1 MSINQHM
8 ILELDVGNSRIKW
21 RLLAVDDLAFL
32 GGGHVPGFAELQR
45 VTELDTAITMA
56 RMCSVRGGDV
66 NKQLEEWVRAKHGVE
81 LVRASVTQS
90 CGGVTNQYADV
101 ARLGI
106 DRWLAMLAA
115 YQRAGG
121 ACMII
126 DSGTAFT
133 IDVVD
138 AQGLH
143 LGGYIIPGLKLMR
156 SSLESNTAIRLSD
169 SYAEYS
175 EALGHSTDEAVFN
188 GTVTALLATIK
199 QQGES
204 LGRAGSVETYF
215 AGGDAELL
223 HRLAGLDHSEVVT
236 SLVLD
241 GLDVACPHPD
251 SDSGGGRPCDI

>member
-21 RLLAVDDLAFL
+21 RLLTADDLAVAAS
-32 GGGHVPGFAELQR
+32 GHVPGFEELQR
-45 VTELDTAITMA
+45 VTELEAPIAMA

-66 NKQLEEWVRAKHGVE
+66 NAKLEEWVRVKYGVD
-81 LVRASVTQS
+81 LQRAVVAQS

-101 ARLGI
+101 SRLGI

-115 YQRAGG
+115 YRRAGG
-121 ACMII
+121 ACMVI

-143 LGGYIIPGLKLMR
+143 LGGHIIPGLRLMR

-169 SYAEYS
+169 DYSEYS
-175 EALGHSTDEAVFN
+175 QSLGHSTDEAVFN

-199 QQGES
+199 QHSES
-204 LGRAGSVETYF
+204 LARAGSVEIYF

-223 HRLAGLDHSEVVT
+223 HGLAGLDRSEIVT
-236 SLVLD
+236 SLVFD
-241 GLDVACPHPD
+241 GLDVACPRPD
-251 SDSGGGRPCDI
+251 SDRGRN

>member
-21 RLLAVDDLAFL
+21 RLLAAGDLAVT
-32 GGGHVPGFAELQR
+32 GAGYVSGFEELQR
-45 VTELDTAITMA
+45 VTELEATITMA
-56 RMCSVRGGDV
+56 RMCSVRGSEV
-66 NKQLEEWVRAKHGVE
+66 NRVLEDWVRAKYGLD
-81 LVRASVTQS
+81 LVQASVTQS

-101 ARLGI
+101 SRLGI

-115 YQRAGG
+115 YRRAGG

-133 IDVVD
+133 IDVLD

-143 LGGYIIPGLKLMR
+143 LGGYIIPGLRLMR
-156 SSLESNTAIRLSD
+156 GSLESNTGIRLSD
-169 SYAEYS
+169 SYSTYS
-175 EALGHSTDEAVFN
+175 LSLGHSTDEAVFN

-199 QQGES
+199 QQSAS
-204 LGRAGSVETYF
+204 LGWASGVEIYF

-223 HRLAGLDHSEVVT
+223 HGLAGLEHSEIVT

-241 GLDVACPHPD
+241 GLDVACPLPD
-251 SDSGGGRPCDI
+251 SDSGRG

>member
-1 MSINQHM
+1 MSINQQM

-21 RLLAVDDLAFL
+21 RLLAADDLAVT
-32 GGGHVPGFAELQR
+32 GAGHVSGFDELQG
-45 VTELDTAITMA
+45 VTQLEAAISMA
-56 RMCSVRGGDV
+56 RMCSVRGGEV
-66 NKQLEEWVRAKHGVE
+66 NKKLEDWVRARYAVD
-81 LVRASVTQS
+81 LLQAAVTQS

-101 ARLGI
+101 SRLGI

-115 YQRAGG
+115 YRRAGG

-143 LGGYIIPGLKLMR
+143 LGGYIIPGLELMR

-169 SYAEYS
+169 NYS
-175 EALGHSTDEAVFN
+175 AYSQSLGHSTDEAVFN

-199 QQGES
+199 QQSES
-204 LGRAGSVETYF
+204 LGRAGAFEIYF
-215 AGGDAELL
+215 AGGDAGLL
-223 HRLAGLDHSEVVT
+223 HGLAGLDRSEIVT

-241 GLDVACPHPD
+241 GLDVACPRPD
-251 SDSGGGRPCDI
+251 SDRGQV

>member
-21 RLLAVDDLAFL
+21 RLLAADDLAVTDA
-32 GGGHVPGFAELQR
+32 GYVSGFEELQR
-45 VTELDTAITMA
+45 VTELETAIAMA

-66 NKQLEEWVRAKHGVE
+66 NRQLEDWVRVKYGVE
-81 LVRASVTQS
+81 LVAAAVTQS

-101 ARLGI
+101 SRLGI

-115 YQRAGG
+115 YQRAGS
-121 ACMII
+121 ACMVI

-169 SYAEYS
+169 NYAKYS
-175 EALGHSTDEAVFN
+175 EGLGHSTDEAVFN

-199 QQGES
+199 QQSES
-204 LGRAGSVETYF
+204 LSKAGDIEIYF
-215 AGGDAELL
+215 AGGDAVLL
-223 HRLAGLDHSEVVT
+223 HRLAGLDRSEIVT

-241 GLDVACPHPD
+241 GLDVACPQPG
-251 SDSGGGRPCDI
+251 SDRGRV

>member
-1 MSINQHM
+1 MSINQRM

-21 RLLAVDDLAFL
+21 RLLAADDLAVV
-32 GGGHVPGFAELQR
+32 GVGHVSGFDELQR
-45 VTELDTAITMA
+45 APELEVVISMA
-56 RMCSVRGGDV
+56 RMCSVRGGGI
-66 NKQLEEWVRAKHGVE
+66 NKKLEDWVRVKHEVE
-81 LVRASVTQS
+81 LVQAAVTQN

-101 ARLGI
+101 SRLGI

-115 YQRAGG
+115 YRRAGG

-133 IDVVD
+133 IDVLD

-156 SSLESNTAIRLSD
+156 SSLESNTAIRLSGNHCV
-169 SYAEYS
+169 YS
-175 EALGHSTDEAVFN
+175 QSLGHSTDEAVFN

-199 QQGES
+199 QQRKS
-204 LGRAGSVETYF
+204 LGRAGTVEIYF
-215 AGGDAELL
+215 AGGDAGLL
-223 HRLAGLDHSEVVT
+223 HGLAGLDRSEIVT

-241 GLDVACPHPD
+241 GLDVACPNPD
-251 SDSGGGRPCDI
+251 IARGRV